1 MLSDA
6 GLDQTFRHARTYRAW
21 RPEPVSDVL
30 LQAVYDLAKMGPTSG
45 NCSPLRVAFLRSRE
59 AKEKLRPA
67 LDAGNVDK
75 TMTAP
80 VTAVI
85 AYDLASYEHFPKL
98 APKRDGRKIFAG
110 QDALIE
116 EHAMRNGSRSE
127 ARRDGQGEDGTVKS

>member
-1 MLSDA
+1 
-6 GLDQTFRHARTYRAW
+6 
-21 RPEPVSDVL
+21 
-30 LQAVYDLAKMGPTSG
+30 MGPTSG

-85 AYDLASYEHFPKL
+85 AYDLAFYEHFPKL

-110 QDALIE
+110 KEALIE
-116 EHAMRNGSRSE
+116 ETEMPNGSR
-127 ARRDGQGEDGTVKS
+127 QGAYLIIAASALGPDCGPLSDLERPQGDAAFF